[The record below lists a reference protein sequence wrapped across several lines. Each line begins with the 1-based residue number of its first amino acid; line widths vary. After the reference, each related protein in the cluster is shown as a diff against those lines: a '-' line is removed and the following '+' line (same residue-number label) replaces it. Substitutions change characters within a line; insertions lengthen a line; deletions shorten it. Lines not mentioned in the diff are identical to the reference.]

1 MTGEKH
7 MKNFATAVNCMDG
20 RVQEPVIQ
28 YLKKKYRVDFV
39 DMITEPG
46 PDKILAEQTE
56 SFKLNSIKQ
65 RLDISVNQHGS
76 KMILMAGHADCAG
89 NPVDKDT
96 HIAQTLNA
104 AALIRQWFPEVEIV
118 PVWIGEDRVVEP
130 L

>member
-1 MTGEKH
+1 
-7 MKNFATAVNCMDG
+7 MDG

-28 YLKKKYRVDFV
+28 FLKKKYKVDYV

-46 PDKILAEQTE
+46 PDKILAEQSE
-56 SFKLNSIKQ
+56 PFKLNSIKQ
-65 RLDISVNQHGS
+65 RIDISVNIHGS
-76 KMILMAGHADCAG
+76 KVILMAGHDQCAG
-89 NPVDKDT
+89 NPVEKDT

-118 PVWIGEDRVVEP
+118 PVWIGDNWLVEP